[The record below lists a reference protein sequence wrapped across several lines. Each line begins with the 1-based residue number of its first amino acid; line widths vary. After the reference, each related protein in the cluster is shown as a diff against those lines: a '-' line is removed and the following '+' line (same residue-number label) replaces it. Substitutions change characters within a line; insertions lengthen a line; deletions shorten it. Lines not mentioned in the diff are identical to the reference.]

1 MRVGDGAYIGA
12 GSVITEN
19 VPADALALA
28 RGRQVNKPGWAAAR
42 RREMAAARRSSEL
55 EDESAARSAR
65 ERRARTRSAPAL
77 ARVPQTS
84 RRR

>member
-1 MRVGDGAYIGA
+1 VRVGDGAYVGA

-28 RGRQVNKPGWAAAR
+28 RGRQVNMAGWASSR
-42 RREMAAARRSSEL
+42 RREMAAAAK
-55 EDESAARSAR
+55 AAKSHPRKKSK
-65 ERRARTRSAPAL
+65 RRAPARRGK
-77 ARVPQTS
+77 AKSRRAKPRKSS